1 MVIPTAIGFAVD
13 GWVGAAMAFFWV
25 TVVRVALVHHM
36 TWSINSVCHVWG
48 KQPFRSRDESR
59 NVAWLSWVS
68 GGESWHNYH
77 HADPSSARH
86 GVLPRQIDTSA
97 AVIRLM
103 ERLGWVHSVKWP
115 TPERIESKRSCAE
128 GS

>member
-1 MVIPTAIGFAVD
+1 MAI
-13 GWVGAAMAFFWV
+13 FWV
-25 TVVRVALVHHM
+25 TAVRVALVHHM

-59 NVAWLSWVS
+59 NVAWLSLAS

-86 GVLPRQIDTSA
+86 GVLPWQFDTSA
-97 AVIRLM
+97 AVIRVM

-115 TPERIESKRSCAE
+115 SPERIESRRAV
-128 GS
+128 G